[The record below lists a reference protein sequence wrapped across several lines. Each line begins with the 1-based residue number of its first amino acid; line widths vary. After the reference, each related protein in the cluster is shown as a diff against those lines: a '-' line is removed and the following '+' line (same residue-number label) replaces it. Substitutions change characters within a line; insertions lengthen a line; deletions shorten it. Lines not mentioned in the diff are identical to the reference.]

1 MIAQVNTPR
10 QRQRFLNACRG
21 KLCCGATLPLALQL
35 LGKAQPGRFFA
46 GPTLALDIGGRTAWA
61 AGHANPEEL
70 ASFLNFCGCRAVI
83 LDEAE
88 CPPPVGWQKTCDHTI
103 FGLAAGEQ
111 LPLPAQTEAQKA
123 LWDSLTFV
131 EDPASGPVAENL
143 FPDRPARR
151 DDFYSELCTKR
162 SRGKAL
168 VWTLEQGGNIVCTVG
183 AYALCNGQAYMAC
196 GQTAEALRG
205 QRVGGRLIVQMAN
218 ALYLEQPALW
228 QRDDGWEGFTWLS
241 ADDNT
246 ADTIAFLRWDQA
258 GRPLAVVC
266 NFSPVHRRGYRLG
279 VPFRGRWTPVFN
291 TDRAEFGGSDL
302 GDRETLTTERVPC
315 HGQEQS
321 LVIDLPPMA
330 VMVYRCTH
338 RFPAGRKKV
347 LPAGAIS
354 EPEVN

>member
-218 ALYLEQPALW
+218 AL
-228 QRDDGWEGFTWLS
+228 S
-241 ADDNT
+241 AQGN
-246 ADTIAFLRWDQA
+246 Q
-258 GRPLAVVC
+258 
-266 NFSPVHRRGYRLG
+266 
-279 VPFRGRWTPVFN
+279 PVFC
-291 TDRAEFGGSDL
+291 SP
-302 GDRETLTTERVPC
+302 ERVHFYTQLGFHPL
-315 HGQEQS
+315 GTLARYES
-321 LVIDLPPMA
+321 PIGKD
-330 VMVYRCTH
+330 
-338 RFPAGRKKV
+338 
-347 LPAGAIS
+347 
-354 EPEVN
+354 

>member
-151 DDFYSELCTKR
+151 RKICSRTGLPGGMIFTR
-162 SRGKAL
+162 SSAPSAA
-168 VWTLEQGGNIVCTVG
+168 G
-183 AYALCNGQAYMAC
+183 ARHWSGPWSRAGTSSA
-196 GQTAEALRG
+196 R
-205 QRVGGRLIVQMAN
+205 
-218 ALYLEQPALW
+218 
-228 QRDDGWEGFTWLS
+228 WEPTPFAT
-241 ADDNT
+241 
-246 ADTIAFLRWDQA
+246 
-258 GRPLAVVC
+258 GRPTWPAARPPKLSGASGSAGGSSSRWPTP
-266 NFSPVHRRGYRLG
+266 SPRRGISPFSSAAPSGCIFTHNSASTRLAPLR
-279 VPFRGRWTPVFN
+279 VTKARLERIKIFKHVNAEPF
-291 TDRAEFGGSDL
+291 L
-302 GDRETLTTERVPC
+302 
-315 HGQEQS
+315 
-321 LVIDLPPMA
+321 
-330 VMVYRCTH
+330 
-338 RFPAGRKKV
+338 
-347 LPAGAIS
+347 
-354 EPEVN
+354 

>member
-1 MIAQVNTPR
+1 MRCAAASSRRSSTSSSDRTGKHAPPASALFER
-10 QRQRFLNACRG
+10 LPG

-218 ALYLEQPALW
+218 AL
-228 QRDDGWEGFTWLS
+228 S
-241 ADDNT
+241 AQGN
-246 ADTIAFLRWDQA
+246 Q
-258 GRPLAVVC
+258 
-266 NFSPVHRRGYRLG
+266 
-279 VPFRGRWTPVFN
+279 PVFLC
-291 TDRAEFGGSDL
+291 SP
-302 GDRETLTTERVPC
+302 ERVHFYTQLGFHPL
-315 HGQEQS
+315 GTLARYES
-321 LVIDLPPMA
+321 PIGKD
-330 VMVYRCTH
+330 
-338 RFPAGRKKV
+338 
-347 LPAGAIS
+347 
-354 EPEVN
+354 

>member
-168 VWTLEQGGNIVCTVG
+168 VCTLEQGGNIVCTVG
-183 AYALCNGQAYMAC
+183 AYALGNGQAYMAC

-218 ALYLEQPALW
+218 AL
-228 QRDDGWEGFTWLS
+228 S
-241 ADDNT
+241 AQG
-246 ADTIAFLRWDQA
+246 DQ
-258 GRPLAVVC
+258 
-266 NFSPVHRRGYRLG
+266 
-279 VPFRGRWTPVFN
+279 PVFLC
-291 TDRAEFGGSDL
+291 SP
-302 GDRETLTTERVPC
+302 ERVHFYTQLGFHPL
-315 HGQEQS
+315 GTLARYES
-321 LVIDLPPMA
+321 PIGKD
-330 VMVYRCTH
+330 
-338 RFPAGRKKV
+338 
-347 LPAGAIS
+347 
-354 EPEVN
+354 

>member
-83 LDEAE
+83 LDEVE

-168 VWTLEQGGNIVCTVG
+168 VWTWSRAGTSSARWGPTPFATGKPTWPAARPPKLSGASGSAGG
-183 AYALCNGQAYMAC
+183 
-196 GQTAEALRG
+196 
-205 QRVGGRLIVQMAN
+205 
-218 ALYLEQPALW
+218 
-228 QRDDGWEGFTWLS
+228 S
-241 ADDNT
+241 SS
-246 ADTIAFLRWDQA
+246 RW
-258 GRPLAVVC
+258 PTP
-266 NFSPVHRRGYRLG
+266 SPRRGISPFSSAAPSGCIFTHNSASTRLAPLR
-279 VPFRGRWTPVFN
+279 VTKARLERIKIFKHVNAEPF
-291 TDRAEFGGSDL
+291 L
-302 GDRETLTTERVPC
+302 
-315 HGQEQS
+315 
-321 LVIDLPPMA
+321 
-330 VMVYRCTH
+330 
-338 RFPAGRKKV
+338 
-347 LPAGAIS
+347 
-354 EPEVN
+354 

>member
-21 KLCCGATLPLALQL
+21 KLCMDATLPLALQL
-35 LGKAQPGRFFA
+35 LGKTQPGRFFA
-46 GPTLALDIGGRTAWA
+46 GPTLALDVGGRTAMA

-70 ASFLNFCGCRAVI
+70 ASFLGFCGCHAVI

-88 CPPPVGWQKTCDHTI
+88 CPAPTGWVREAALTI

-123 LWDSLTFV
+123 LWESLTFV
-131 EDPASGPVAENL
+131 EDPASGPVAQVL

-168 VWTLEQGGNIVCTVG
+168 VWTLEQGGEIVCTVG

-196 GQTAEALRG
+196 GQTAEAIRG

-218 ALYLEQPALW
+218 ALSIQ
-228 QRDDGWEGFTWLS
+228 
-241 ADDNT
+241 
-246 ADTIAFLRWDQA
+246 
-258 GRPLAVVC
+258 
-266 NFSPVHRRGYRLG
+266 GYQ
-279 VPFRGRWTPVFN
+279 PVFLC
-291 TDRAEFGGSDL
+291 SP
-302 GDRETLTTERVPC
+302 ERVHFYTQLGFHPL
-315 HGQEQS
+315 GILARYES
-321 LVIDLPPMA
+321 PIGKD
-330 VMVYRCTH
+330 
-338 RFPAGRKKV
+338 
-347 LPAGAIS
+347 
-354 EPEVN
+354 

>member
-35 LGKAQPGRFFA
+35 LGKAQPGRFLA
-46 GPTLALDIGGRTAWA
+46 GPTRALDIGGRTAWA

-70 ASFLNFCGCRAVI
+70 ASFLNFCGCHAVI

-183 AYALCNGQAYMAC
+183 AYALCNG
-196 GQTAEALRG
+196 
-205 QRVGGRLIVQMAN
+205 
-218 ALYLEQPALW
+218 P
-228 QRDDGWEGFTWLS
+228 
-241 ADDNT
+241 
-246 ADTIAFLRWDQA
+246 
-258 GRPLAVVC
+258 
-266 NFSPVHRRGYRLG
+266 RRGISPFSSAAPSGCIFTHNSASTRLAPLR
-279 VPFRGRWTPVFN
+279 VTKARLERIKIFKHVNAEPF
-291 TDRAEFGGSDL
+291 L
-302 GDRETLTTERVPC
+302 
-315 HGQEQS
+315 
-321 LVIDLPPMA
+321 
-330 VMVYRCTH
+330 
-338 RFPAGRKKV
+338 
-347 LPAGAIS
+347 
-354 EPEVN
+354 